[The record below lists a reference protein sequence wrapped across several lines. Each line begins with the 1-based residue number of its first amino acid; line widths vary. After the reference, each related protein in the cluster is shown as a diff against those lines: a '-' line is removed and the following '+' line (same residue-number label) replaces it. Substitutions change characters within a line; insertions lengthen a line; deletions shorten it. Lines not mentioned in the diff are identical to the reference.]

1 MSHSQR
7 KIKKVLR
14 TKEQIALQDMLRA
27 ARVRTNMTQEMLA
40 EVLGKPQS
48 FVSKYER
55 GERMLNPI
63 ELVIV
68 LRNLRVSP
76 SDFIEQLDNEIG
88 DIADW

>member
-1 MSHSQR
+1 
-7 KIKKVLR
+7 
-14 TKEQIALQDMLRA
+14 
-27 ARVRTNMTQEMLA
+27 MTQEMLA